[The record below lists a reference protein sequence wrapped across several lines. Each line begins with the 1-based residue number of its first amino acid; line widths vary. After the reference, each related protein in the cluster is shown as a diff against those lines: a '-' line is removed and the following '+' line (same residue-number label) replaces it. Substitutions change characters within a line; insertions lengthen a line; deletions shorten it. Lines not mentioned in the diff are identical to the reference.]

1 MASFYLILT
10 IDERIQTL
18 HLNTVRTFHVPV
30 VVDFA
35 GKGAHYCLQGAKEE
49 CFEQTKKRGGQSV
62 DNVPFR

>member
-35 GKGAHYCLQGAKEE
+35 RKGAHNCLQGAKE
-49 CFEQTKKRGGQSV
+49 TKRGGQSG
-62 DNVPFR
+62 DNVPFRLHKT

>member
-30 VVDFA
+30 VVDLA
-35 GKGAHYCLQGAKEE
+35 GKGAIDYKGPKKQ
-49 CFEQTKKRGGQSV
+49 KRGGQSG

>member
-49 CFEQTKKRGGQSV
+49 CFEQKQ
-62 DNVPFR
+62 